1 MNRVRGTAMGCLL
14 LLASCGG
21 GPEGGGDA
29 SVNKAVLMD
38 PQGEEMT
45 KQAPDTYRVRFETSA
60 GDIQIEV
67 ERSFSP
73 HGADRFYNLVANGF
87 YDECRFFR
95 IVPNFIVQWGMS
107 PDPEVT
113 AVWQGATIPDDPV
126 QISNDRGT
134 ITFAKTNS
142 PNSRTTQLFINLVDN
157 ARLDGMG
164 FAPFGRIVSGMDVV
178 DALNPEYGEIG
189 QGNIAARGNAF
200 LIEKYPNLDYI
211 KSATIEE

>member
-1 MNRVRGTAMGCLL
+1 MNRLRGTAMGCLL

-73 HGADRFYNLVANGF
+73 PGADRF
-87 YDECRFFR
+87 
-95 IVPNFIVQWGMS
+95 
-107 PDPEVT
+107 
-113 AVWQGATIPDDPV
+113 
-126 QISNDRGT
+126 
-134 ITFAKTNS
+134 
-142 PNSRTTQLFINLVDN
+142 
-157 ARLDGMG
+157 
-164 FAPFGRIVSGMDVV
+164 
-178 DALNPEYGEIG
+178 
-189 QGNIAARGNAF
+189 
-200 LIEKYPNLDYI
+200 
-211 KSATIEE
+211 